1 MPAHSSTYM
10 KQVLWLCSWFP
21 NRLNAFE
28 GDPIERLALAA
39 AALNK
44 ITLLFVK
51 KDPNLPAGKTE
62 TVTEQP
68 HPNLEIRIV
77 YYGVPAQWGA
87 LVAKTYS
94 TIQYYKL
101 FIQQIKKY
109 IAQNGLP
116 HGIQVNVAM
125 KAGLPAVWAKQ
136 KFKLPFIIVERNGW
150 FLPEANPNYRSTGFI
165 NKWLYKKVYKEAKAV
180 VSVSAH
186 LATYIKQLFNRNA
199 IVVPNVVDTD
209 TFFPANSNNSAAFH
223 CIHISSLDYPKN
235 PELLL
240 EAFALAYAQ
249 NPKLV
254 LQVYGPHRPALENQC
269 RQLNITGAVHF
280 YAEATH
286 PQLSKALQQADALLL
301 CSRYES
307 FGIVVI
313 EAQACGLPVIVSNY
327 KVFEETVQPNSTGLV
342 VENYNATALANAI
355 LQLAANPQAFDKNT
369 IATITK
375 QKFGYATVAQQ
386 LTTIYLQQF

>member
-1 MPAHSSTYM
+1 M

-28 GDPIERLALAA
+28 GDPIERLAFAA
-39 AALNK
+39 AAYNN

-51 KDPNLPAGKTE
+51 KDPTLPAGKTE
-62 TVTEQP
+62 IVTEQP
-68 HPNLEIRIV
+68 HPHLKIIKL
-77 YYGVPAQWGA
+77 YYGVPTRWGA

-94 TIQYYKL
+94 TLRYYNL
-101 FIQQIKKY
+101 FIQQIKKH
-109 IAQNGLP
+109 IAENGLP
-116 HGIQVNVAM
+116 NGIQVNVAM

-136 KFKLPFIIVERNGW
+136 KFNLPFIIVERNGW

-165 NKWLYKKVYKEAKAV
+165 NKWLYKKVYKDATAV

-186 LATYIKQLFNRNA
+186 LATYIKQCFHRNA

-209 TFFPANSNNSAAFH
+209 TFFPAATVADGKFH

-249 NPKLV
+249 NPNLV
-254 LQVYGPHRPALENQC
+254 LQVYGPQRPALENQC
-269 RQLNITGAVHF
+269 RLLNITGAVHF

-286 PQLSKALQQADALLL
+286 PQLSKALQQAHALIL

-313 EAQACGLPVIVSNY
+313 EAQACGLPVIVSTY
-327 KVFEETVQPNSTGLV
+327 KVFEETVQPNITGLV
-342 VENYNATALANAI
+342 VENYNASALASAI
-355 LQLAANPQAFDKNT
+355 LQLAANPQAFNKDS
-369 IATITK
+369 IAAITK

-386 LTTIYLQQF
+386 LTAIYQQQF

>member
-1 MPAHSSTYM
+1 M

-39 AALNK
+39 ATLNK

-51 KDPNLPAGKTE
+51 KDPSLPAGKTE

-68 HPNLEIRIV
+68 HPNLKIIKL
-77 YYGVPAQWGA
+77 YYGVPVKWGV

-101 FIQQIKKY
+101 FILQIKKH
-109 IAQNGLP
+109 IVENGLP
-116 HGIQVNVAM
+116 NGIQVNVAM

-150 FLPEANPNYRSTGFI
+150 FLPEANPNYRSTGII

-186 LATYIKQLFNRNA
+186 LSTYLKQWFNRNA
-199 IVVPNVVDTD
+199 LVVPNVVDTGN
-209 TFFPANSNNSAAFH
+209 FFPAATVADGKFNY
-223 CIHISSLDYPKN
+223 IHISSLDYPKN

-240 EAFALAYAQ
+240 EAFAIAYQQ
-249 NPKLV
+249 NNSL
-254 LQVYGPHRPALENQC
+254 LLHLYGPQRPALKALCQ
-269 RQLNITGAVHF
+269 QLHIANAVHF

-286 PQLSKALQQADALLL
+286 QQLSKALQQANALLL

-327 KVFEETVQPNSTGLV
+327 KVFEETVQPNITGLV
-342 VENYNATALANAI
+342 VENYNAPALAHAM
-355 LQLAANPQAFDKNT
+355 LQLRNHPQAFNKNS
-369 IATITK
+369 IAAITK
-375 QKFGYATVAQQ
+375 EKFSYPVVAQQ
-386 LTTIYLQQF
+386 LTAIYQQQF